1 MRAGMGGVLL
11 HRGHGNHPGEADLAA
26 RGVRVIR
33 SLDELPAIVIR
44 AGDRV
49 IG

>member
-1 MRAGMGGVLL
+1 MSGVLL
-11 HRGHGNHPGEADLAA
+11 HRGHGDHPGEAELGA

-33 SLDELPAIVIR
+33 SLDELPRMVIEPGIR